1 MFKNRINPERLP
13 SVFRKQYELCAVKPG
28 ETIVFLTDQNSDRG
42 IVAAGIAAAAEI
54 GNPAFEIRVG
64 EGPNEQYVGANP
76 LDTPALI
83 EAFKHV
89 DLVITF
95 FASFFSGWEA
105 SVRAAGGRILN
116 LVDTAD
122 QLVRLQSTPELKR
135 AVIAARDRLERTRK
149 VRVTSDAGTDF
160 SWVRD
165 RDVPLIVHYGAVDAP
180 GQMDQWGQ
188 GMVAMHPT
196 EGSAAG
202 RVVVKPGDAWILPYA
217 RMVQS
222 IIDLEVR
229 EGFIRRV
236 TGGADAKI
244 FQYWLDSCRKSSEDL
259 DPYAISHLGWG
270 LNPKA
275 RWDDIV
281 HYENSMENLQAS
293 MRSFPGSFL
302 FSTGPGPN
310 RKTRGHIDMPMCD
323 CTIALDDEVVVDHGR
338 LIDPAMIVDPE
349 RAYH

>member
-1 MFKNRINPERLP
+1 MFKNMVNPERLTAI
-13 SVFRKQYELCAVKPG
+13 FRRQYELCAVKPG
-28 ETIVFLTDQNSDRG
+28 ETIAFLTDQNSDRG

-64 EGPNEQYVGANP
+64 EGPNEEYMGSNP
-76 LDTPALI
+76 LNARALI

-95 FASFFSGWEA
+95 FAGFFSGWEE
-105 SVRAAGGRILN
+105 SVREAGGRILN
-116 LVDTAD
+116 LLDTAD
-122 QLVRLQSTPELKR
+122 MLARLQSTPELKR
-135 AVIAARDRLERTRK
+135 AVLAARDRLARTQR
-149 VRVTSDAGTDF
+149 VRVTSEAGTDF
-160 SWVRD
+160 SWT
-165 RDVPLIVHYGAVDAP
+165 RDVDAGIVVHYGAVDEP
-180 GQMDQWGQ
+180 RQMDQWGQ
-188 GMVAMHPT
+188 GMVAMFPVD
-196 EGSAAG
+196 GSANG

-222 IIDLEVR
+222 TIDLEVS
-229 EGFIRRV
+229 EGYVRRIS
-236 TGGADAKI
+236 GGADAKI
-244 FQYWLDSCRKSSEDL
+244 FQYWLESCRKSEEDL

-281 HYENSMENLQAS
+281 RYENSMENLQAS

-302 FSTGPGPN
+302 FSTGPSPK

-323 CTIALDDEVVVDHGR
+323 CTIELDGEVVVDRGR
-338 LIDPAMIVDPE
+338 LVDPAMIVDPQ
-349 RAYH
+349 RTYH